1 MLIKVPLQLPDA
13 DIVFYPSLLD
23 GQESDRLFTQLTEA
37 LGWRQDTITLYRRL
51 MLTVGD
57 RISSFLPKHWH

>member
-1 MLIKVPLQLPDA
+1 MLSVPLQLPDA

-37 LGWRQDTITLYRRL
+37 ID
-51 MLTVGD
+51 
-57 RISSFLPKHWH
+57 